1 MAREFEIYDG
11 ARVSAP
17 EVRLQAPEGVPASP
31 LHGQELDAA
40 IGAGLEVVHQ
50 YAKLKDF
57 GTQQELRRKRAASEA
72 AMDEEWKKKSAL
84 AWGSEGS
91 FFHEDG
97 SLNEDELSNFVTRW
111 QEEDVKN
118 RASSKFWT
126 REAAVKEDET
136 SANVQQ
142 GVAIEGMKRAL
153 EAEQANRKQLFED
166 NYQLAVAKDDWKTA
180 CAVVDEAV
188 AGGQITRPR
197 GEYLK
202 LRAGKAALH
211 SRARSGGRVRVGGRE
226 YGGLAA
232 ALRAQQARD
241 GYKTK
246 GELGSRQAEPAVE
259 WKDMQGDFTLGGMPE
274 EVSLKGTVGT
284 ETEVATPGVVK
295 DYTLDAGGMRE
306 AAAERGV
313 GDEWL
318 RMGDFSGVLGSMS
331 QSEVDEV
338 SSLWVND
345 GAIVKDERPD
355 GTVTFAAGSVTAP
368 EAVERVAAVA
378 TEQGAIN
385 PEAARAMV
393 ARMSMDAVTQDGDAT
408 AEQICKMFDESGVY
422 ESLGNGDAEVGK
434 VRTMQVVHEMVKR
447 GKQGSLVLNNKN
459 VAAAVDAVVNEAGF
473 GEGSEWKRM
482 EGLEPGVGEKDAYK
496 KPKDEAG
503 RQRWHALFNVYKQYR
518 DRFNPQHPAGEATRE
533 EFAGVAQKFYKWYMG
548 GSHVYKEAKAAEVNA
563 ARDWYAAK
571 VYEGLLGNVSVGEDG
586 KAGYG
591 SYASDVAVMRDVLK
605 QTPPR
610 NLGAEERLK
619 MLESKE
625 RDAEARSEKFRRRA
639 AEDYERLRVM
649 KQEHK
654 EGSEKAQK
662 AKDKAEADER
672 KEQERAEVRR
682 RNVARALPRRAE
694 WGWDGEDDADG
705 EMPACTLPEA
715 EYKRL
720 VEELGYDGTQV
731 VYVQVQGAKIQVT
744 GANKQGRML
753 LNAAAVAKVQKK
765 PNAKKGER
773 WKYEGSLG
781 YSYYFKNVS
790 ANN

>member
-1 MAREFEIYDG
+1 MQEGSGISLTPAPMGQMQPRQLDMIAGEELRRGGVNAARALGGVFESFGRLRDYKSMTEAKLKLRGVQDEM
-11 ARVSAP
+11 
-17 EVRLQAPEGVPASP
+17 EVDFKERLQAAPGSARSFYNEDGTRSQEKVDAFTQKWGDKLSEVKPGEFYDLAKRSEWEAERNEFVENSVKRLSGQAQ
-31 LHGQELDAA
+31 LHELDNIQRVGDATLKECA
-40 IGAGLEVVHQ
+40 LNDDAGGFAREVHRQVDAGVLTEQ
-50 YAKLKDF
+50 EGRLKMLAF
-57 GTQQELRRKRAASEA
+57 GKERLRR
-72 AMDEEWKKKSAL
+72 
-84 AWGSEGS
+84 GG
-91 FFHEDG
+91 
-97 SLNEDELSNFVTRW
+97 
-111 QEEDVKN
+111 
-118 RASSKFWT
+118 
-126 REAAVKEDET
+126 
-136 SANVQQ
+136 
-142 GVAIEGMKRAL
+142 GV
-153 EAEQANRKQLFED
+153 
-166 NYQLAVAKDDWKTA
+166 
-180 CAVVDEAV
+180 
-188 AGGQITRPR
+188 
-197 GEYLK
+197 
-202 LRAGKAALH
+202 
-211 SRARSGGRVRVGGRE
+211 SVGGKE
-226 YGGLAA
+226 YSGLAA

-241 GYKTK
+241 GFKPDESVSEV
-246 GELGSRQAEPAVE
+246 GRQAAPAGE
-259 WKDMQGDFTLGGMPE
+259 WTLGGMPE
-274 EVSLKGTVGT
+274 EVSLKGAVGA
-284 ETEVATPGVVK
+284 ETEVATPGVAK
-295 DYTLDAGGMRE
+295 DYTLDADGMRE

-318 RMGDFSGVLGSMS
+318 RMGDFSGVLSSMS

-345 GAIVKDERPD
+345 GAIEQEERAD
-355 GTVTFAAGSVTAP
+355 GSVVFSAGSVTAP

-422 ESLGNGDAEVGK
+422 EALGDGDAEVGK

-473 GEGSEWKRM
+473 GKGSEWKRM
-482 EGLEPGVGEKDAYK
+482 EGLNPDVE
-496 KPKDEAG
+496 KDEAYKYPKG
-503 RQRWHALFNVYKQYR
+503 DAEQEKRWVGLKAVYMKYR
-518 DRFNPQHPAGEATRE
+518 DEYNPAMIGTEYTDK
-533 EFAGVAQKFYKWYMG
+533 EFAEKAQDFWKWYMG
-548 GSHVYKEAKAAEVNA
+548 GSHKYKDAKAAEVNA
-563 ARDWYAAK
+563 ARDWYTAK
-571 VYEGLLGNVSVGEDG
+571 VYEGLLGNVSVGENG

-591 SYASDVAVMRDVLK
+591 SYASDVAVMRDMLK

-619 MLESKE
+619 MLERKE

-639 AEDYERLRVM
+639 AEDYEQLRVM

-731 VYVQVQGAKIQVT
+731 VYVQVAGAKLQVT
-744 GANKQGRML
+744 GANNQGRML
-753 LNAAAVAKVQKK
+753 LNTAAVAKVQKK

-773 WKYEGSLG
+773 WKYEGNLG